1 MHSVCLRYCLTGNNI
16 KIKSIIALIEHVCVS
31 VREHIAGATRAIFTT
46 VVCMLPTAV
55 ARSSP
60 KGKVQSEKG
69 VTGVHSAGEV
79 YTIALLT
86 SN

>member
-69 VTGVHSAGEV
+69 VTGVHSAGKV
-79 YTIALLT
+79 
-86 SN
+86 